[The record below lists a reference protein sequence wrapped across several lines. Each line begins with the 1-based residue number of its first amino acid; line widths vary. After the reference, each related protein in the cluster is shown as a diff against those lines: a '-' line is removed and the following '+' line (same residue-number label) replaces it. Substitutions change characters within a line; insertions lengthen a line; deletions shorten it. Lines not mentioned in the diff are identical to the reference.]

1 VLLKPVLKLLR
12 IGYTKGMPNFR
23 QEIDKNMN
31 FIKPK
36 NHNAEKV
43 NWLIS
48 ERARNI
54 VKSYAEYTEHS
65 ESEVVNL
72 FLLNLLED
80 KDFIAWIEN
89 KRNNRRLVK

>member
-1 VLLKPVLKLLR
+1 MK
-12 IGYTKGMPNFR
+12 
-23 QEIDKNMN
+23 

-36 NHNAEKV
+36 NHNSQKV
-43 NWLIS
+43 DWLIS
-48 ERARNI
+48 ERARSI

-80 KDFIAWIEN
+80 EDFIDWIER
-89 KRNNRRLVK
+89 KRNNRRIVKQLGIEDLVGDEKIG

>member
-1 VLLKPVLKLLR
+1 MR
-12 IGYTKGMPNFR
+12 
-23 QEIDKNMN
+23 

-43 NWLIS
+43 DWLIS

-72 FLLNLLED
+72 FLLNLLDD

-89 KRNNRRLVK
+89 KRNNRRIIKQLGIEELVGDEKIG

>member
-1 VLLKPVLKLLR
+1 MK
-12 IGYTKGMPNFR
+12 
-23 QEIDKNMN
+23 

-36 NHNAEKV
+36 NQNAEKV
-43 NWLIS
+43 DWLIS

-72 FLLNLLED
+72 FLLNLLDD
-80 KDFIAWIEN
+80 KEFSAWIEN
-89 KRNNRRLVK
+89 RRNNRRMVKQLGIEDLVGDEKIG

>member
-1 VLLKPVLKLLR
+1 MK
-12 IGYTKGMPNFR
+12 
-23 QEIDKNMN
+23 

-43 NWLIS
+43 DWLIS

-72 FLLNLLED
+72 FLLNLIDD
-80 KDFIAWIEN
+80 KDFITWIEN
-89 KRNNRRLVK
+89 KRNNRRMVKQLGIDDLVGDEKIG

>member
-1 VLLKPVLKLLR
+1 MK
-12 IGYTKGMPNFR
+12 
-23 QEIDKNMN
+23 

-43 NWLIS
+43 DWLIS

-65 ESEVVNL
+65 ESEVANL
-72 FLLNLLED
+72 FLLNLLEEEN
-80 KDFIAWIEN
+80 FITWIEN
-89 KRNNRRLVK
+89 KRNNRRMVKQLGIEDLVYNLS